1 MRSGNPIPNSK
12 WAGQNWTLESERPTS
27 EFQFHHLLLV
37 WVWASYLPSLNLG
50 FLIFKMTII
59 IISNSLS
66 VVKIKCNDAFRVL
79 KYSNWH
85 TVFSGI
91 MLGITIIIINVEGGL
106 WWPAQYFVN
115 RCLGWGNWRHTYQV
129 PNFIYAA
136 INLFRH
142 HLTFLWF
149 IFCSYGWT
157 LHLFQFN
164 SIFPIPADWFS
175 FLKSLSLPYNM
186 LVSYQNYKK
195 KCLDLVTR

>member
-1 MRSGNPIPNSK
+1 MH
-12 WAGQNWTLESERPTS
+12 S
-27 EFQFHHLLLV
+27 EF
-37 WVWASYLPSLNLG
+37 LNTVTG
-50 FLIFKMTII
+50 
-59 IISNSLS
+59 
-66 VVKIKCNDAFRVL
+66 
-79 KYSNWH
+79 

-91 MLGITIIIINVEGGL
+91 MLGIIIIINMEGGL

-149 IFCSYGWT
+149 IFCSYGWI

-164 SIFPIPADWFS
+164 SIFPILADWFS
-175 FLKSLSLPYNM
+175 FLKSLSLPSNM

-195 KCLDLVTR
+195 VPGFSNMVDDSSTYGDREDSGNLRLGYEI